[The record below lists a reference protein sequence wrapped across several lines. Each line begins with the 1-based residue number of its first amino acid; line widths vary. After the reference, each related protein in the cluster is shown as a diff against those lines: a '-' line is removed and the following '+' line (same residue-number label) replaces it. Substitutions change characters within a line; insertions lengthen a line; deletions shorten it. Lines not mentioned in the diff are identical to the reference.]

1 MLLLVPRGAQTLSK
15 MLYALKNISV
25 TDILAKTKASHLKF
39 PEDDIHVYLPKFKV
53 TSDFNMDRPLERVS
67 APQKDVIF
75 SDILHVYLL
84 MNNYFSDGYC
94 RRF

>member
-15 MLYALKNISV
+15 MLYALKNVSV
-25 TDILAKTKASHLKF
+25 TGILARTKANHLKF

-67 APQKDVIF
+67 RCHF
-75 SDILHVYLL
+75 
-84 MNNYFSDGYC
+84 
-94 RRF
+94 